1 MTAKNKLLL
10 YSLFLSILILLYAP
24 KGHTE
29 ELTLAVMS
37 TDVNEE
43 TFSLVVDVEEKT
55 ETLKSFFI
63 DSFSNGARM
72 NRDALSIETF
82 MKDGLSVK
90 NNLAKIEAD
99 NFYPDQG
106 GLITIDA
113 VYNALTGKRK
123 SYELQLAK
131 DKTSWHLF
139 SKGRIITKIFARANS
154 VPVVGVVGAK
164 ELIMQ

>member
-10 YSLFLSILILLYAP
+10 YSLFLSLLILFYAP
-24 KGHTE
+24 KGHTS

-37 TDVNEE
+37 TDVNED
-43 TFSLVVDVEEKT
+43 TFSLVIDVEEKT
-55 ETLKSFFI
+55 ENLKSFYI
-63 DSFSNGARM
+63 DSFSGGARV

-82 MKDGLSVK
+82 MKEGLSVK

-99 NFYPDQG
+99 NFFPDQG
-106 GLITIDA
+106 GMITIDA

-123 SYELQLAK
+123 IYELQLAK

-139 SKGRIITKIFARANS
+139 SRGKIITRIFARANR
-154 VPVVGVVGAK
+154 VPIVGVVGAK